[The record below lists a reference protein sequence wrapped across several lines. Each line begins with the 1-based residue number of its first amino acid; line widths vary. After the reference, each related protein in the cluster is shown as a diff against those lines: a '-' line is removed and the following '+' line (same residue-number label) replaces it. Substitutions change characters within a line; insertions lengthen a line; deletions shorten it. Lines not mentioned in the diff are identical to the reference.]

1 MPGARVPTAVRI
13 AAAVWLAVWFPA
25 YLAYYGWANFLHL
38 SDLAVILGCAGLI
51 FQSALLVSSQAV
63 HSLVIDGLWVLDVL
77 WRLVLGRHLI
87 GGTEYM
93 WDATLPLWLRLL
105 SLFHVALPAVLLWS
119 VHKLGYDRRGF
130 ALQAAIAAAALPAA
144 RLGGPAKNINFAFRD
159 PIFKLAWGPAPA
171 HLAVI
176 YAVLVAVIYL
186 PTHLLLRRMFSRGT
200 GTRARAL

>member
-1 MPGARVPTAVRI
+1 MPRGRVPVAARI

-25 YLAYYGWANFLHL
+25 YLTHYGWANFLHL
-38 SDLAVILGCAGLI
+38 SDLAVLLGCAGLI
-51 FQSALLVSSQAV
+51 CESALVVSSQAV

-77 WRLVLGRHLI
+77 WRLLLGHHLI

-105 SLFHVALPAVLLWS
+105 SLFHVALPVVLLWG
-119 VHKLGYDRRGF
+119 VHRLGYDRRGF
-130 ALQAAIAAAALPAA
+130 RLQAAIAAAALAAA

-171 HLAVI
+171 HLALM
-176 YAVLVAVIYL
+176 YAVLVAAIYL
-186 PTHLLLRRMFSRGT
+186 PTHLLLRRLF
-200 GTRARAL
+200 ARP